1 MKRKAEDRNSQ
12 DMMRSPIFITKNI
25 WGEKKHNLRHWV
37 PKHKQCQCL

>member
-12 DMMRSPIFITKNI
+12 NMMRSPIFIAKNI
-25 WGEKKHNLRHWV
+25 WGGKKHNLRHWV